1 MKFRTKIKISFLLLI
16 FIPITLLLLTL
27 FTILKFQTR
36 SVQNKYG
43 IKDSGSEMFAN
54 QTKVYSKVTE
64 NIFNEVKEDIKD
76 NPQKLVDLNYIREL
90 DERLDKCSSFLIVKR
105 DDTLIYDGCENTEK
119 SLTKNLPNYNGEYLY
134 PGSYKG
140 NTYIYGDYKYLIK
153 QLTLNV
159 ADVKDKD
166 GYYTV
171 TMYIVTCMDSV
182 MPQIKKMIIEMLIAV
197 IAVIILASVV
207 LMAWIQRSIAKPL
220 EALTVATKKI
230 AAGDLDFKLERTT
243 NDEFGELCDD
253 FEEMRIRLKQSAED
267 RIRYDEE
274 NKELISNISHDLKT
288 PITSIKGYIE
298 GIRDGV
304 ANTPE
309 KMDKYIK
316 TIYNKANDMDR
327 LIGELTMY
335 SKIDNNT
342 ATYNFQKVNVDEYF
356 SDCVEEIS
364 VELESKNINLTYFN
378 YADKDTIVIAD
389 PEQLKR
395 VINNIISNSVKYIGH
410 KKGAVNIR
418 IGDEEQ
424 FVHVQIEDNGKGI
437 GKKEL
442 PYIFDRFYR
451 TDSSRN
457 SGQGG
462 SGIGLSIA
470 KKIIEM
476 HGGRIWASS
485 MENTGTIIH
494 FELRKY
500 YEKESV
506 SVDEQENIDY

>member
-1 MKFRTKIKISFLLLI
+1 MKFRTKIKISFMLLI
-16 FIPITLLLLTL
+16 LIPITLLLVTL
-27 FTILKFQTR
+27 FTILKLQTK

-43 IKDSGSEMFAN
+43 ITDSGSEMFAN
-54 QTKVYSKVTE
+54 QTKIYSKVTE
-64 NIFNEVKEDIKD
+64 KIFDRIKYD
-76 NPQKLVDLNYIREL
+76 VENDSHKLMDMDYIKEL
-90 DERLDKCSSFLIVKR
+90 DKELNKSSSFIIVKR
-105 DDTLIYDGCENTEK
+105 DGDTVYDGCEDAEAK
-119 SLTKNLPNYNGEYLY
+119 LAKNLPNYNGEYLY
-134 PGSYKG
+134 PGTYKG

-153 QLTLNV
+153 QLTFNV
-159 ADVKDKD
+159 ADPSYPD
-166 GYYTV
+166 GYYKITIYVV
-171 TMYIVTCMDSV
+171 TYMDNI

-197 IAVIILASVV
+197 ILVIILATI
-207 LMAWIQRSIAKPL
+207 LLIAWIQRSIAKPL

-230 AAGDLDFKLERTT
+230 AAGNLDFRLERMT
-243 NDEFGELCDD
+243 NDEFGDLCDD
-253 FEEMRIRLKQSAED
+253 FEEMRIRLKESAEE

-342 ATYNFQKVNVDEYF
+342 VTYNFQKVNVDEYF
-356 SDCVEEIS
+356 SDCVEDICI
-364 VELESKNINLTYFN
+364 ELESKNINLTYFN
-378 YADKDTIVIAD
+378 YVDKDTIVIAD

-418 IGDEEQ
+418 IGDEGD

-437 GKKEL
+437 GKQEL

-476 HGGRIWASS
+476 HGGKIWASS

-494 FELRKY
+494 FVLRKY
-500 YEKESV
+500 YEQEV
-506 SVDEQENIDY
+506 VIENEQEDINH